1 MPATQ
6 MPRSY
11 SFARRQ
17 GEPLVMPIQVA
28 PSGPPLSADDQRV
41 VAALR
46 NGDEAVFLAL
56 VERYYASMRR
66 LAASYL
72 DDPAGVE
79 DVVQDAWLGVLQ
91 GIHRFE
97 GRSSF
102 KTWLL
107 RILTNI
113 AKTRAQ
119 RERRS
124 IAFSNLI
131 ANDAENDEPAVEP
144 ERFLASGRWAG
155 HWAATP
161 GSWSTI
167 EDRLTALETQTYVA
181 QAIETLSPHQRQ
193 VIILRD
199 IEGLNADEVCN
210 ILGLTETN
218 QRVLLHRAR
227 SKVRRALEQFI
238 NAA

>member
-6 MPRSY
+6 WPRLHS
-11 SFARRQ
+11 SVRRP
-17 GEPLVMPIQVA
+17 GEPIAMTGEGKPTGF
-28 PSGPPLSADDQRV
+28 SLSAEDRRV
-41 VAALR
+41 VEALR
-46 NGDEAVFLAL
+46 HGDETVFLAL
-56 VERYYASMRR
+56 VERYYATMRR
-66 LAASYL
+66 LAAVYV
-72 DDPAGVE
+72 DDPAVVE
-79 DVVQDAWLGVLQ
+79 DVVQDAWLGALQ

-124 IAFSNLI
+124 IAFSNLVSD
-131 ANDAENDEPAVEP
+131 DAEADEPAVEA
-144 ERFLASGRWAG
+144 ERFLTSGRWVG
-155 HWAATP
+155 HWAAAP
-161 GSWSTI
+161 SSWITV
-167 EDRLTALETQTYVA
+167 EDRLAAIETQTYVA
-181 QAIETLSPHQRQ
+181 QAIQTLSPHQRQ